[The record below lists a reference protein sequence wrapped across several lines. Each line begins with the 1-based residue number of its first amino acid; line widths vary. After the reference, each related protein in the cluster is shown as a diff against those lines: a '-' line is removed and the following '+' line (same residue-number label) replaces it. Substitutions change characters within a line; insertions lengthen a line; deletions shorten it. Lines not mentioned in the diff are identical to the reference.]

1 MESVIRR
8 GLRFGYCTT
17 NQAPLAELVA
27 EADETLFKNILHIK
41 QHVLHQLLPNR
52 TQSTYNLRS
61 RKHDCSLTVKH
72 SVVTMD
78 HIGNGH
84 LGIKWSLTW
93 SMTSGDT
100 ERSRSW
106 PQWLM
111 LRAHLENG
119 CRYILG
125 DNRAPIGNGYLGIKW
140 SRDRWRCMTLKVKV
154 VIPKCFVPII
164 SKTAG
169 DTDLV
174 AMEHL

>member
-1 MESVIRR
+1 MKSVIRC
-8 GLRFGYCTT
+8 GVRFGYCTT
-17 NQAPLAELVA
+17 NQAELVA
-27 EADETLFKNILHIK
+27 GADETLFKNILHIK
-41 QHVLHQLLPNR
+41 QHVLHQLLPDR

-93 SMTSGDT
+93 SMTSRDT

-140 SRDRWRCMTLKVKV
+140 SRDRWRHVTLKGQGRDS
-154 VIPKCFVPII
+154 ICLGPSI
-164 SKTAG
+164 SKMAI

-174 AMEHL
+174 TVDHR